1 MAPARAAAT
10 NLTTGPMSEASQFTP
25 PERAFS
31 YEGRRFRLTLSD
43 GSPTG
48 RSALLELSQ
57 RGDVVTG
64 TYAGENVEHGSLIAV
79 IRAMGCL
86 EGRFHHVAEGAL
98 NTGRCWA
105 TPQHT
110 ADGRMRLYFEWHMA
124 GREGVSVM
132 EETTS

>member
-1 MAPARAAAT
+1 MAAPHAFAT
-10 NLTTGPMSEASQFTP
+10 NLTTEPMSEASQFAAS
-25 PERAFS
+25 ERAFS

-43 GSPTG
+43 GSPTV
-48 RSALLELSQ
+48 RSALLELNQ

-64 TYAGENVEHGSLIAV
+64 TYSGEGVEHGSLIAV

-86 EGRFHHVAEGAL
+86 EGRFHHVTDGAL
-98 NTGRCWA
+98 HTGRCWA

-110 ADGRMRLYFEWHMA
+110 TDGRVRLYFEWHMA

-132 EETTS
+132 EEIVP

>member
-1 MAPARAAAT
+1 MAASRVSAT
-10 NLTTGPMSEASQFTP
+10 NLTTDLMSEASQFAAS
-25 PERAFS
+25 ERAFS

-43 GSPTG
+43 GTPSA

-57 RGDVVTG
+57 RGDVVLG
-64 TYAGENVEHGSLIAV
+64 TYSGDRVEHGSLIAV

-86 EGRFHHVAEGAL
+86 EGRFHHIAEGAL
-98 NTGRCWA
+98 HTGRCWA

-110 ADGRMRLYFEWHMA
+110 AGGRMRLYFEWHMA

-132 EETTS
+132 EEIVA

>member
-1 MAPARAAAT
+1 MP
-10 NLTTGPMSEASQFTP
+10 EASQFAA

-43 GSPTG
+43 GSPAA

-64 TYAGENVEHGSLIAV
+64 TYAGEGVEYGSLIAV

-86 EGRFHHVAEGAL
+86 EGRFHHVADGAL
-98 NTGRCWA
+98 HTGRCWG

-110 ADGRMRLYFEWHMA
+110 ADGRMRLYLEWHMA

-132 EETTS
+132 EEIAP

>member
-1 MAPARAAAT
+1 MAEAYPFAT
-10 NLTTGPMSEASQFTP
+10 

-31 YEGRRFRLTLSD
+31 YEGRRFRLMLSG
-43 GSPTG
+43 GSSAA

-64 TYAGENVEHGSLIAV
+64 TYTGAELEHGSLIAV

-86 EGRFHHVAEGAL
+86 EGRFHHVADGSL
-98 NTGRCWA
+98 HTGRCWA

-110 ADGRMRLYFEWHMA
+110 ADGRVRLYFEWHMS

-132 EETTS
+132 EEIVP

>member
-1 MAPARAAAT
+1 MAASSASAT
-10 NLTTGPMSEASQFTP
+10 NLTTDPMSEASRFAA

-31 YEGRRFRLTLSD
+31 YDGRRFRLTLSD
-43 GSPTG
+43 GSPTV

-64 TYAGENVEHGSLIAV
+64 TYAGEEVGHGSLIAV

-86 EGRFHHVAEGAL
+86 EGRFHHLADGAL
-98 NTGRCWA
+98 HTGRCWA

-110 ADGRMRLYFEWHMA
+110 AEGRVRLYFEWHMA

-132 EETTS
+132 EEIAP